1 MSIVICYYNFYIIL
15 MAIGKEKSK
24 YTFKHFSINLR
35 IDLIFTEAVYADHP
49 YEMCGEVML
58 EQFWTLNRG
67 AIPFTLSQLD
77 SARRPGV

>member
-58 EQFWTLNRG
+58 
-67 AIPFTLSQLD
+67 
-77 SARRPGV
+77 